1 MECMVEMTV
10 EQLKTDPR
18 FLALKDSHKVFLL
31 CYLETHDRII
41 AANKAWKCSSES
53 AARSLAGRVL
63 KKVSVSR
70 LIAECG
76 GPTVIERM
84 SKDDVVGV
92 ISTRLRLCSDDDKVI
107 KYVDILSKLEGW
119 YTKPAPAV
127 PVAQEEDLD

>member
-1 MECMVEMTV
+1 MNI

-31 CYLETHDRII
+31 EYLTTKDKIL
-41 AANKAWKCSSES
+41 AAYKAWNCKNENV
-53 AARSLAGRVL
+53 ARSLAGKVL
-63 KKVSVSR
+63 KKVSVVR
-70 LIAECG
+70 MVAECG

-84 SKDDVVGV
+84 TKEDVVGV

-119 YTKPAPAV
+119 YTKPAPAA
-127 PVAQEEDLD
+127 PAPQEQEDLD